1 MDRADASPVETEGL
15 RVETMPLTAEG
26 GPLTAET
33 VRLTAPTATPNAGA
47 SSPHEVERLDRIVT
61 VPNVIT
67 LIRLACIP
75 VFLWLL
81 FGAHRQTAAAIL
93 LAVLGATDWVDGHV
107 ARRFHQVSTLGKV
120 LDPVADR
127 VLVGTSVI
135 AIIVYGAVPVWFGVA
150 TVAREA
156 VVSVAV
162 LVLASLGAKRI
173 DVLWVGKAGTFA
185 LMFSYPAFL
194 LGHGAAHWQTPIRDI
209 AWVTGII
216 GLVLAWIAAGSYVP
230 VARHALAEGRRAHE
244 APAATGSELTR

>member
-1 MDRADASPVETEGL
+1 MGRAEA
-15 RVETMPLTAEG
+15 LTTG
-26 GPLTAET
+26 
-33 VRLTAPTATPNAGA
+33 TAPPL
-47 SSPHEVERLDRIVT
+47 SDEHLDRIFT
-61 VPNVIT
+61 VPNLIT
-67 LIRLACIP
+67 MVRLACIP

-81 FGAHRQTAAAIL
+81 FGAHRQTASAIL
-93 LAVLGATDWVDGHV
+93 LAVLGATDWIDGHV

-156 VVSVAV
+156 LVSVAV
-162 LVLASLGAKRI
+162 LALASLGARRI

-194 LGHGAAHWQTPIRDI
+194 LGHGTAQWQTPIRDI

-216 GLVLAWIAAGSYVP
+216 GLTLAWIAAGSYIP
-230 VARHALAEGRRAHE
+230 VAREALAEGRRDHDAPDRTSSE
-244 APAATGSELTR
+244 ATR